1 MTTSSEMGRYL
12 ARLREKAGLRQNELA
27 HRITWSPASLSRVE
41 SGEREVSTD
50 ELKSILDAIGTREA
64 EQFGET
70 HARVWQK
77 LERPRLGH
85 PDEQILWQ
93 AEKAIRDI
101 DKLKNAPE
109 ITHLF
114 ATRLDEFRSGLTEAA
129 TLAAKTEYN
138 VAFIG
143 KIGVGKSTA
152 ICRIAGL
159 EVAKD
164 GKVQPVLDVGAG
176 GTTVCEVRIAQ
187 GKGYGIHIEPMDS
200 DAFHREVLE
209 FAHFLTRPLVTGPE
223 AGEQD
228 RHGTY
233 GEQDGHG
240 TSKEIERAI
249 RNMSGLTTIRGERLA
264 NGRRER
270 IDRARNLARE
280 FPDHDTLTGEIL
292 SKIGIQRR
300 TRRHLQYPEI
310 SGKEPLLWLKETFEQ
325 VNNGRHPECSLP
337 KRIDI
342 VVPEEPLGAESL
354 SVCLVDTKGIF
365 ATAER
370 ADLEAHFGDPCTVVV
385 LCSSFNDAP
394 STEVQHL
401 LQRAVNGGIGDIK
414 TTAAVLVL
422 PHPGEARAMKDD
434 QGEVADTV
442 ADGYEMKGEQAE
454 TRLESE
460 NIGCAGI
467 AFFNSLE
474 DDPKSLAGFLLERI
488 EGIRAM
494 HRGKLEQVIADS
506 KALVE
511 NFAKVQVQE
520 IYQQAA
526 RRLLVWLENNRE
538 INAPATHLEGP
549 LLNAILS
556 TNASSVHASVR
567 RQGDWYNLDCAYQLG
582 YGART
587 FTNSMVRSKLDDFGA
602 IATNLLQDSELEPA
616 SALVQQSLRIM
627 ESEVETLLNKSEQ
640 LGRRIYIEHLEPDA
654 LFWDRCESEWGRGS
668 GYRDRVEQHS
678 ADWFAGENRDYQA
691 MALELVRQEW
701 LRIHRRLMAILTETE
716 SGEEIAA

>member
-1 MTTSSEMGRYL
+1 MTTSVEMGRYL
-12 ARLREKAGLRQNELA
+12 ARLREKAGLKQNELA
-27 HRITWSPASLSRVE
+27 HKVTWSPTSLSRVE
-41 SGEREVSTD
+41 SGERVLSTD
-50 ELKSILDAIGTREA
+50 ELQTILDAIGTREA
-64 EQFGET
+64 QQLCET
-70 HARVWQK
+70 AGHTWQK
-77 LERPRLGH
+77 LERPALGH

-93 AEKAIRDI
+93 AENAIQSI
-101 DKLKNAPE
+101 DELENSPD
-109 ITHLF
+109 ITHLL
-114 ATRLDEFRSGLTEAA
+114 AMRLAEFRSGLTEAA
-129 TLAAKTEYN
+129 MLVAKTDYN

-164 GKVQPVLDVGAG
+164 GKLEPVLDVGAG
-176 GTTVCEVRIAQ
+176 GTTVCEVRITQ
-187 GKGYGIHIEPMDS
+187 GNGYGIHIEPMDS

-209 FAHFLTRPLVTGPE
+209 FAHFLTRPLGTEQE
-223 AGEQD
+223 A
-228 RHGTY
+228 

-342 VVPEEPLGAESL
+342 VVPEEPLGTESL

-385 LCSSFNDAP
+385 LCSSFYDAP
-394 STEVQHL
+394 STEVQQL
-401 LQRAVNGGIGDIK
+401 LQRAVNGGFGNIG

-422 PHPGEARAMKDD
+422 PHPGEALAMKDD
-434 QGEVADTV
+434 QGEPADTV
-442 ADGYEMKGEQAE
+442 ADGYDMKSEQAE

-460 NIGCAGI
+460 NISCAGI
-467 AFFNSLE
+467 AFFNSRE
-474 DDPKSLAGFLLERI
+474 DDTESLAGFLLERI
-488 EGIRAM
+488 EGVRAM
-494 HRGKLEQVIADS
+494 HRGKLEQVIAGS
-506 KALVE
+506 EALVA
-511 NFAKVQVQE
+511 NVAGAQVQE

-526 RRLLVWLENNRE
+526 RRMLVWLENNQE
-538 INAPATHLEGP
+538 IDAPATRLETP
-549 LLNAILS
+549 LLNAIYR
-556 TNASSVHASVR
+556 AYPSSVRASVR
-567 RQGDWYNLDCAYQLG
+567 RQGAWYNLDYSHQLG
-582 YGART
+582 YGARAWT
-587 FTNSMVRSKLDDFGA
+587 GRIVRPKLDDFRA
-602 IATNLLQDSELEPA
+602 ITTNLLQDSELEPA
-616 SALVQQSLRIM
+616 FALVQQSIRIL
-627 ESEVETLLNKSEQ
+627 ESEVESLLNKSEQ
-640 LGRRIYIEHLEPDA
+640 LGKRIYIEYLEPDA
-654 LFWDRCESEWGRGS
+654 RFWENCENEWGQGE
-668 GYRDRVEQHS
+668 GYRDRVGQHN
-678 ADWFAGENRDYQA
+678 ADWFSSENRDYQA
-691 MALELVRQEW
+691 MTLELVRQEW
-701 LRIHRRLMAILTETE
+701 LRIHKRLLAILGTE
-716 SGEEIAA
+716 SSEEIAA